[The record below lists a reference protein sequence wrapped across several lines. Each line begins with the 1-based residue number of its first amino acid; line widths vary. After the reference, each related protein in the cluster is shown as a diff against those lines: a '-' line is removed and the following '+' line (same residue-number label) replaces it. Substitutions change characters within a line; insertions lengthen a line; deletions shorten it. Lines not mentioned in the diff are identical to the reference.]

1 MKFVQT
7 VEFTTSRMDEMAEV
21 EAEWRAA
28 TEGRRTVVRD
38 MKTRD
43 RDKPNTYV
51 LIVEFDSYEDAMKNN
66 DMPETEKIA
75 EGMAKLADG
84 PVIFR
89 NLEVLEENT

>member
-7 VEFTTSRMDEMAEV
+7 IEFTTSRMDEMDKV

-43 RDKPNTYV
+43 RDKPNAYV

-66 DMPETEKIA
+66 DMPETEKVA

>member
-7 VEFTTSRMDEMAEV
+7 VEFTTSRMDEMDEV

-84 PVIFR
+84 PTIFR

>member
-7 VEFTTSRMDEMAEV
+7 IEFTTSRMDEMDKV

-43 RDKPNTYV
+43 RDKPNAYV

-66 DMPETEKIA
+66 DMPETEKVA

-84 PVIFR
+84 PTIFR

>member
-7 VEFTTSRMDEMAEV
+7 VEFTTSRMDEMDEV

>member
-1 MKFVQT
+1 
-7 VEFTTSRMDEMAEV
+7 MDEMDKV

-43 RDKPNTYV
+43 RDKPNAYV

-66 DMPETEKIA
+66 DMPETEKVA

>member
-1 MKFVQT
+1 
-7 VEFTTSRMDEMAEV
+7 
-21 EAEWRAA
+21 
-28 TEGRRTVVRD
+28 
-38 MKTRD
+38 
-43 RDKPNTYV
+43 
-51 LIVEFDSYEDAMKNN
+51 MKNN